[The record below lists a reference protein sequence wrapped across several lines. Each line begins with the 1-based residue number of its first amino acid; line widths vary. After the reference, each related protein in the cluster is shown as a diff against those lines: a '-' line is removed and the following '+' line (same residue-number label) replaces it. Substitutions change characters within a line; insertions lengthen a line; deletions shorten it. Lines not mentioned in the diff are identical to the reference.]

1 MTLTPTK
8 TATRDEWLEARR
20 ALLELE
26 KAHTR
31 QKDEITK
38 ARQALPWVRLQQEY
52 LFETDDGEAS
62 LTSLFKDHNQLVV
75 YHFMFGPE
83 WKAGCASCSFW
94 ADSFNG
100 LSAHLAAR
108 NISFVA
114 VSSAPMSMIAPF
126 KQRMG
131 WSFDW
136 VSSSPGHFN
145 EDFDVGFGPKRT
157 ADRPLMYNFKE
168 IDSAPMDEMH
178 GTSVFARDVEGTIYH
193 TYSAY
198 GRGLEIT
205 NAAYAYIDL
214 TPVGR
219 HEPTI
224 GYPMAWVRHHD
235 AY

>member
-1 MTLTPTK
+1 MIPAK
-8 TATRDEWLEARR
+8 IATHDQWLEARR

-31 QKDEITK
+31 QKDEITR

-52 LFETDDGEAS
+52 LFETDEGEAS

-83 WKAGCASCSFW
+83 WTAGCVSCSFW

-100 LSAHLAAR
+100 LSAHLAVRDIA
-108 NISFVA
+108 FVA

-136 VSSSPGHFN
+136 VSSSPSRFN
-145 EDFDVGFGPKRT
+145 EDFNVGFGPKRT
-157 ADRPLMYNFKE
+157 PDRPLMYNFTE
-168 IDSAPMDEMH
+168 IDNAPMDEMH
-178 GTSVFARDVEGTIYH
+178 GTSVFAKDGDGTVYH
-193 TYSAY
+193 TYSTY
-198 GRGLEIT
+198 GRGLDAT

-214 TPVGR
+214 TPAGR
-219 HEPTI
+219 NEPAT
-224 GYPMAWVRHHD
+224 GNPMAWVRHHD
-235 AY
+235 VY